1 MMSGLSKSRL
11 QVASSSHT
19 VKAPRAIIVFFVKA
33 AVLFIVWKSLYLLWL
48 RPQGTLDAPLTF
60 AVGTSTVGLLNLF
73 SHHDDFKGVR
83 SFPKDGMEEGTEPGG
98 VVDVYRNGENTLRI
112 ATACNGLEIMV
123 LYVGFLFCFPAAS
136 PSRRW
141 TFLGVGLALIFFLN
155 IIRCALLVW
164 IFLRYRQ
171 YLDFSH
177 HFLFTFIVYA
187 CVFLLW
193 YRYARPRTRAGQ

>member
-1 MMSGLSKSRL
+1 
-11 QVASSSHT
+11 VVSSSHT
-19 VKAPRAIIVFFVKA
+19 VKAPRGIIIFFVKA
-33 AVLFIVWKSLYLLWL
+33 AVLFIVWKSLYLLWF

-73 SHHDDFKGVR
+73 SHHDTYKGVR

-123 LYVGFLFCFPAAS
+123 LYAGFLFCFPAVA
-136 PSRRW
+136 SRRW
-141 TFLGVGLALIFFLN
+141 TFLGVGLALIFLLN

-164 IFLRYRQ
+164 VFIRYRQ

-193 YRYARPRTRAGQ
+193 YKFASVKPGAGRE

>member
-1 MMSGLSKSRL
+1 
-11 QVASSSHT
+11 VASSSHT
-19 VKAPRAIIVFFVKA
+19 LKAPRGIIVFFVKA
-33 AVLFIVWKSLYLLWL
+33 AVLFIVWKLLYLLWL

-123 LYVGFLFCFPAAS
+123 LYAGFLFCFPGARG
-136 PSRRW
+136 RRW
-141 TFLGVGLALIFFLN
+141 TFLGVGLALIFLLN

-164 IFLRYRQ
+164 IFIRYRQ

-177 HFLFTFIVYA
+177 HFLFTFIVYI

-193 YRYARPRTRAGQ
+193 YRYARPPAGRTGR

>member
-1 MMSGLSKSRL
+1 
-11 QVASSSHT
+11 VASSSSHA
-19 VKAPRAIIVFFVKA
+19 VKAPRSIIVFFVKA

-60 AVGTSTVGLLNLF
+60 AVGTSTVGVLNLF

-83 SFPKDGMEEGTEPGG
+83 AFPKVGMEEGTEPGG
-98 VVDVYRNGENTLRI
+98 VVNVYRNGENTLSI

-123 LYVGFLFCFPAAS
+123 LYAGFLFCFPAAS
-136 PSRRW
+136 RSRRW
-141 TFLGVGLALIFFLN
+141 TFLGVGLALIFLLN
-155 IIRCALLVW
+155 IFRCALLVW
-164 IFLRYRQ
+164 IFIRYRK

-193 YRYARPRTRAGQ
+193 YRYSRPARPRPQMGRPIA

>member
-1 MMSGLSKSRL
+1 
-11 QVASSSHT
+11 VASNSHT
-19 VKAPRAIIVFFVKA
+19 IKAPRGIIVFFVKA

-48 RPQGTLDAPLTF
+48 RPQGTLDAPLTY
-60 AVGTSTVGLLNLF
+60 AVGSSTVGLLNLF
-73 SHHDDFKGVR
+73 AHQDDFKGVR

-123 LYVGFLFCFPAAS
+123 LYAGFLFCFPTAG

-141 TFLGVGLALIFFLN
+141 TFLGGGLALIFVLN

-164 IFLRYRQ
+164 IFIRYRK

-187 CVFLLW
+187 FVFLLW
-193 YRYARPRTRAGQ
+193 YRYARPRRPAVRPPEQAIGGL